1 MVGGISG
8 TMFRLLPGIFDIVP
22 LQEKST
28 DLKAGPYKG
37 NMQMTEEGE

>member
-8 TMFRLLPGIFDIVP
+8 TMFLLLPGIFDIVP

-28 DLKAGPYKG
+28 DLKVGHYKG
-37 NMQMTEEGE
+37 KIQMTEEAE